1 MDFEKLITR
10 CIDKMS
16 EENLTNKD
24 VAHLAQ
30 ISEATVSRVL
40 STRGAVASTATITA
54 ICDALGIED
63 VARYENVSPPDKC
76 VKCGTCIKCEAR
88 NQARIDDLKAVR
100 SSMSILMLVR
110 ASRILLSTLK
120 IALSIMSYPSLA
132 LFSVQSKC

>member
-40 STRGAVASTATITA
+40 STRGAFASTATITA

-88 NQARIDDLKAVR
+88 NQARIDDLKAVGQNKER
-100 SSMSILMLVR
+100 WICALAIACAALVAFILVFFAVDMLSPAVGWIR
-110 ASRILLSTLK
+110 A
-120 IALSIMSYPSLA
+120 
-132 LFSVQSKC
+132 

>member
-16 EENLTNKD
+16 EENLTNRD

-40 STRGAVASTATITA
+40 STRGAAASTATITA
-54 ICDALGIED
+54 ICDALGIEE
-63 VARYENVSPPDKC
+63 VARYEAVSPPDKC

-88 NQARIDDLKAVR
+88 NQARINDLKAVGQNKER
-100 SSMSILMLVR
+100 WIRALAIACAALVAFILVFFAVDMLSPAVGWVR
-110 ASRILLSTLK
+110 T
-120 IALSIMSYPSLA
+120 
-132 LFSVQSKC
+132 